1 MDSAAALVSFG
12 PLRHGFVSCSPAP
25 DAPSSNGEGGPLRLH
40 HLELLPADGAAAGGE
55 VVLLVHGVSGHA
67 GAWVGVGR
75 ALATAGA
82 GRPIAVDLRG
92 HGQSQW
98 SPAGDY
104 ATVTHVA
111 DLVAVVDA
119 LGAARVSLVG
129 SSWGALVALAFAHA
143 HPARVRRLALV
154 DIEPSFSQAETDVA
168 PRPHSFATMAEVEAF
183 ERGRNPNAPDD
194 VLRAVAAASVRPG
207 PAGLEPWFD
216 PYFYARWPFR
226 ADDWW
231 HAIDSVTAPTLVVQA
246 SASFVRAEV
255 TADMAARLPNG
266 RHATVVPSTHVVPV
280 DAPGPLAALLVAFLG
295 EQP

>member
-1 MDSAAALVSFG
+1 MDSDVTLVSSA
-12 PLRHGFVSCSPAP
+12 PLRHGYVTRFAGPDVSPGP
-25 DAPSSNGEGGPLRLH
+25 GGDGPLRLH
-40 HLELLPADGAAAGGE
+40 HLEFLPEGGASSGGE

-75 ALATAGA
+75 ALAVAGA

-98 SPAGDY
+98 SAAGDY
-104 ATVTHVA
+104 ATVTHAA
-111 DLVAVVDA
+111 DLLAVVDA

-143 HPARVRRLALV
+143 HPGRVRRLALV

-168 PRPHSFATMAEVEAF
+168 PRPHAFATMAEVEAF
-183 ERGRNPNAPDD
+183 ERGRNPNAPVD

-231 HAIDSVTAPTLVVQA
+231 HAIDSVIAPTLVVQA

-266 RHATVVPSTHVVPV
+266 RHATVAPSTHVVPV
-280 DAPGPLAALLVAFLG
+280 DAPGPLAELLAAFLG
-295 EQP
+295 EA